1 MRPFDYLTLMQFV
14 WSFLAIIGFSL
25 RSNLKGIRVLA
36 TGFGGGICW
45 AIYLIVLYYTNS
57 VLLSVFIAIILVC
70 IYSELV
76 ARWMKTPVSVF
87 VICVI
92 IPLVPGSSLYYS
104 MRAYISGETMEAS
117 RLILQTL
124 LIAGT
129 ISIAIAIVASFTSL
143 VLKIRHRF

>member
-1 MRPFDYLTLMQFV
+1 MRPFDLFTLMQFF

-25 RSNLKGIRVLA
+25 RSNLKGPRVLA

-45 AIYLIVLYYTNS
+45 AIYLIALYYTNS
-57 VLLSVFIAIILVC
+57 VLLSVFISIILVC

-76 ARWMKTPVSVF
+76 ARLMNTPVSVF

-92 IPLVPGSSLYYS
+92 IPLVPGRSLYYA

-117 RLILQTL
+117 RMILQTL
-124 LIAGT
+124 LISGT